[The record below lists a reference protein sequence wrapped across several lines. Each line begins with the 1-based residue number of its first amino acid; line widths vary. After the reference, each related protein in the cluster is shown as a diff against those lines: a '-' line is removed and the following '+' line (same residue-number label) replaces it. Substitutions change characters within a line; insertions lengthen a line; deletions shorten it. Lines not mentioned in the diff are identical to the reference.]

1 MNKNKYLFLLN
12 EIYTNGYTD
21 YILDTI
27 SILAVISCICVIIS
41 KNPIVSV
48 LHLIALFAYV
58 SFYLIIIG
66 LNFIGLSYLIVY
78 IGAVSILF
86 LFILML
92 INIRSSEL
100 QSNTSNSVPLTII
113 VGIVIS
119 YFLFQMLPYG
129 ILISSHLNDSNLNQN
144 IYSLQCGVQSN
155 SINGINTY
163 KNDLFFITSKIWDAN
178 LAESNH
184 ITSIGNI
191 LYTNYNIWL
200 FLASLILLL
209 AMIGSITICFKSDD
223 KQSAFANYS
232 RQIKSFSSNQVR
244 SFSNT
249 PSVRQ
254 NKDCETEGFYN
265 VDKLLSKDKDE
276 TA

>member
-92 INIRSSEL
+92 INIRTSEL
-100 QSNTSNSVPLTII
+100 QSNTSNSIPLTII
-113 VGIVIS
+113 IGIIIS
-119 YFLFQMLPYG
+119 YSLFQVLPYG
-129 ILISSHLNDSNLNQN
+129 VIVSSYLNNRNVSENFYTIEEAGGAEVNN
-144 IYSLQCGVQSN
+144 INNIN
-155 SINGINTY
+155 SGQ
-163 KNDLFFITSKIWDAN
+163 NDLFFVTSK
-178 LAESNH
+178 L
-184 ITSIGNI
+184 
-191 LYTNYNIWL
+191 
-200 FLASLILLL
+200 
-209 AMIGSITICFKSDD
+209 
-223 KQSAFANYS
+223 
-232 RQIKSFSSNQVR
+232 
-244 SFSNT
+244 
-249 PSVRQ
+249 
-254 NKDCETEGFYN
+254 
-265 VDKLLSKDKDE
+265 
-276 TA
+276 

>member
-1 MNKNKYLFLLN
+1 MNNDKYLFLLN

-21 YILDTI
+21 YILDII
-27 SILAVISCICVIIS
+27 SVLAVISGISVIIS

-92 INIRSSEL
+92 INIRTSEL
-100 QSNTSNSVPLTII
+100 QSNTSNSIPLTII
-113 VGIVIS
+113 IGIVIS

-129 ILISSHLNDSNLNQN
+129 ILISSHLNDSNLNENLYTIQVARGQDN
-144 IYSLQCGVQSN
+144 
-155 SINGINTY
+155 INGLNTD
-163 KNDLFFITSKIWDAN
+163 KNDLFFITSKIWDGN

-184 ITSIGNI
+184 ITAIGNI
-191 LYTNYNIWL
+191 MYTNYSLWL
-200 FLASLILLL
+200 IIASFILLL
-209 AMIGSITICFKSDD
+209 AMVGAIVITIKPR
-223 KQSAFANYS
+223 KN
-232 RQIKSFSSNQVR
+232 
-244 SFSNT
+244 
-249 PSVRQ
+249 
-254 NKDCETEGFYN
+254 
-265 VDKLLSKDKDE
+265 
-276 TA
+276 